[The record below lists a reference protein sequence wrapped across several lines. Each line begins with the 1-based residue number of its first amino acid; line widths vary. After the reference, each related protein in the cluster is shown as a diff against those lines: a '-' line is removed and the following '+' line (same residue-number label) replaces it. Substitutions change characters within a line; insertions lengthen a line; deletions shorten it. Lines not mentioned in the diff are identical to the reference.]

1 MRPFGRTVERK
12 ETSRMKKPRHALC
25 GRELYV
31 VQPGCRAFLETDQG
45 QLMTSRVVRIIYR
58 TTRRVVIETEY
69 SIYDIT
75 LIGEGEPEC
84 AAV

>member
-58 TTRRVVIETEY
+58 TTRKVVIETEN

>member
-1 MRPFGRTVERK
+1 
-12 ETSRMKKPRHALC
+12 MKKPRHALC

-31 VQPGCRAFLETDQG
+31 LQPGCRAFLETDRG
-45 QLMTSRVVRIIYR
+45 QIMTSNVVRIIYR
-58 TTRRVVIETEY
+58 TTEKVVIETEN

-75 LIGEGEPEC
+75 ITGESEPER